1 MAKQEP
7 TKSLSAMLKDPTLES
22 KPELQS
28 SALSSHK
35 ISFKEMLMAQAFNVF
50 MTKILDDHGNVTIMN
65 RKRQLSL
72 IEVQS
77 ALELTMMVGECYD
90 AVTSKPD

>member
-1 MAKQEP
+1 MAKSEP

-22 KPELQS
+22 KPELHS
-28 SALSSHK
+28 SALASHR

-65 RKRQLSL
+65 RKTQLSM

-90 AVTSKPD
+90 TVTSKPD